1 MPRRVDA
8 NVRRRDIAAAALAIA
23 NESGVPAVTFRRV
36 ADRLGPSTSTTAVT
50 HYAPTRG
57 DLLLLTFHH
66 AFDKIHAFAT
76 PLLRV
81 LPPRVAMAAV
91 IEGSLPLR
99 KDTRVLARLWI
110 ELVMEAERQPEL
122 KPALATHN
130 SWFRTEVH
138 RLIERLDADTD
149 AATATDLVVTIVDGI
164 AVAALAEPEAWPPR
178 RQRKTAYRLLAV
190 LGIPALR
197 KPRRN
202 AK

>member
-1 MPRRVDA
+1 M
-8 NVRRRDIAAAALAIA
+8 
-23 NESGVPAVTFRRV
+23 TFRSV

-81 LPPRVAMAAV
+81 LPPRAAMAAV

-122 KPALATHN
+122 KPAIAAHN
-130 SWFRTEVH
+130 SWFRAEIR

-164 AVAALAEPEAWPPR
+164 AVSALAEPEAWPPR
-178 RQRKTAYRLLAV
+178 RQRKTAYRLLET

-197 KPRRN
+197 KPRTN